1 MTILQACV
9 PSMASKLQVMKY
21 RKWNNCCAEQNSAC
35 SVRVPC
41 ILKEDGLL
49 NGDGVCLGFISFY
62 PVGEKKCKTFFF
74 IFHSILLVGFSQA
87 ALC

>member
-1 MTILQACV
+1 MR
-9 PSMASKLQVMKY
+9 S
-21 RKWNNCCAEQNSAC
+21 RNSAC
-35 SVRVPC
+35 SVGVLC

-74 IFHSILLVGFSQA
+74 ISHSILLVGFSQA

>member
-1 MTILQACV
+1 
-9 PSMASKLQVMKY
+9 MASKLQVMKY

-35 SVRVPC
+35 SVGVLC

-74 IFHSILLVGFSQA
+74 IFHSILLVGFSPA
-87 ALC
+87 AVC